1 MRIIYTLI
9 IILIYNIGFSQN
21 LIYNGSIE
29 ELDSNCVYTLTRPYN
44 PWNGKIPAK
53 NLFNIIGSPDAFNE
67 CAPIINYTDSMVN
80 VPSNIFGYQYARTG
94 KGIAH
99 NNIGSNYILNITYH
113 SEILS
118 LPLKQNLIAGKK
130 YCIQFYTVRS
140 NIINWAT
147 DNISAALSVDSIALV
162 FDYIDIQSI
171 ITNMGKGIIT
181 DTVNW
186 IQVKDTIIA
195 TGIEKYLHIGHL
207 LKTHSNN
214 LQYIYTPAADN
225 NPNLHYLL
233 YYIDDV
239 ALWSCDTVAPRANA
253 GNDTVICK
261 GESVLIGTHNYNDYY
276 YSWWQDSI
284 CGIHGISEIQRDEH
298 LGQIWVTP
306 NKSTWYYLQATDFKF
321 DKSIDSVFVEVNV
334 CKCAIEDTAI
344 CLGDSVALGLNDP
357 FFSSYVWSPNYC
369 IDNINSPS
377 PIVNSKHS
385 LWYYAT
391 AYDTLGGSI
400 SDSVYITIKNCKASN
415 NDTTICLGTEL
426 SIGNNNPLYNAWF
439 WFPTD
444 YLSSPTVASPI
455 ASPPYDI
462 TYFLS
467 ATDTFGA
474 VTQDTINIVVED
486 CDKIYDLLIPSAFTP
501 NNDGLNDEFAFGNYQ
516 YWQFTTYIYNRW
528 GQLVFEG
535 KNTFWWDGKYK
546 YQPAPEGIYI
556 YKIKGKAAGIEKE
569 WMGNVTLLR

>member
-1 MRIIYTLI
+1 M
-9 IILIYNIGFSQN
+9 GFSQN

-29 ELDSNCVYTLTRPYN
+29 ELDSNCVYTLTRPNN

-53 NLFNIIGSPDAFNE
+53 YLFNILGSPDAFNE
-67 CAPIINYTDSMVN
+67 CAPISNYIDSMVN
-80 VPSNIFGYQYARTG
+80 VPNNFFGHQWARTG
-94 KGIAH
+94 KSIAH
-99 NNIGSNYILNITYH
+99 NFIGSNYIFNITYH
-113 SEILS
+113 SEIIS
-118 LPLKQNLIAGKK
+118 FPLKQNLIAGKK

-140 NIINWAT
+140 NKINWAT
-147 DNISAALSVDSIALV
+147 DNISAALSIDSIALV

-186 IQVKDTIIA
+186 TQVKDTIIA

-214 LQYIYTPAADN
+214 LQYIYTPASSNFPDSN
-225 NPNLHYLL
+225 YLE

-239 ALWSCDTVAPRANA
+239 ALWPCDTVAPRANA

-261 GESVLIGTHNYNDYY
+261 GDSLLIGTHNYNDYY

-321 DKSIDSVFVEVNV
+321 DKSIDSVFVEVDV

-344 CLGDSVALGLNDP
+344 CQGESVNLGLNDP

-377 PIVNSKHS
+377 PIVNPEHS

-528 GQLVFEG
+528 GQLIFEG
-535 KNTFWWDGKYK
+535 KNTYWWDGKYK
-546 YQPAPEGIYI
+546 SKPAPQGVYI
-556 YKIKGKAAGIEKE
+556 YKIKGKAEGIEKE

>member
-1 MRIIYTLI
+1 M
-9 IILIYNIGFSQN
+9 GFSQN

-29 ELDSNCVYTLTRPYN
+29 ELDSNCVYTMNSSSNFSNSDDTD
-44 PWNGKIPAK
+44 AK
-53 NLFNIIGSPDAFNE
+53 DIYCLKGTVDIFNE
-67 CAPIINYTDSMVN
+67 CAVIPSSTTNSYYKVN
-80 VPSNIFGYQYARTG
+80 VPYNWAGYQWARTG
-94 KGIAH
+94 RGYAH
-99 NNIGSNYILNITYH
+99 IVLENHIVNDKN
-113 SEILS
+113 LS
-118 LPLKQNLIAGKK
+118 LEVLSFPLNNKLINGKK
-130 YCIQFYTVRS
+130 YCIRFYTVRS
-140 NIINWAT
+140 NLINWTT
-147 DNISAALSVDSIALV
+147 DAFEAILSIDSLMPSQDSIDIENCISNIGNG
-162 FDYIDIQSI
+162 FIIDTINWTSI
-171 ITNMGKGIIT
+171 T
-181 DTVNW
+181 
-186 IQVKDTIIA
+186 DTIIA
-195 TGIEKYLHIGHL
+195 TGNEKYLHIGSFH
-207 LKTHSNN
+207 KMRNSSIN
-214 LQYIYTPAADN
+214 YIYTSASFDYPAKDM
-225 NPNLHYLL
+225 LL

-239 ALWSCDTVAPRANA
+239 ALWPCDTVAPQANA

-261 GESVLIGTHNYNDYY
+261 GDSLLIGTHNYNDYY

-334 CKCAIEDTAI
+334 CKCTIEDTAI
-344 CLGDSVALGLNDP
+344 CQGESVNLGLNDP

-369 IDNINSPS
+369 IDNINSPL
-377 PIVNSKHS
+377 PIVNPEHS

-400 SDSVYITIKNCKASN
+400 SDSIYITIKNCKASN

-444 YLSSPTVASPI
+444 YLSSPTVASPT

-467 ATDTFGA
+467 ATDTFGV

-501 NNDGLNDEFAFGNYQ
+501 NNDGLNDEFSFGNYQ

-535 KNTFWWDGKYK
+535 KNTFWWNGKYK
-546 YQPAPEGIYI
+546 SQPAPEGVYI
-556 YKIKGKAAGIEKE
+556 YKIKGKAAGIKKE
-569 WMGNVTLLR
+569 WHGNVTLLR